1 VSQVPPPF
9 TGPLPRIRGTQIG
22 LRAPAAV
29 DRIKTDMLAG
39 RFPYHEWRAQI
50 GGYRDARGKY
60 HIQEGHHRMVAALE
74 ILAETGNSTPVRE
87 LLRWGHWEGVPKA
100 PTISRP
106 MPSRSWWGA
115 LRNRWNF

>member
-22 LRAPAAV
+22 LRDHTAV

-39 RFPYHEWRAQI
+39 SFAYHEQRARI
-50 GGYRDARGKY
+50 GGYRDAQGSY

-74 ILAETGNSTPVRE
+74 ILAETSDSTFVRE
-87 LLRWGHWEGVPKA
+87 LMRWGNRDYVPKA

-106 MPSRSWWGA
+106 MPSRHWCGA
-115 LRNRWNF
+115 LRNRWNL